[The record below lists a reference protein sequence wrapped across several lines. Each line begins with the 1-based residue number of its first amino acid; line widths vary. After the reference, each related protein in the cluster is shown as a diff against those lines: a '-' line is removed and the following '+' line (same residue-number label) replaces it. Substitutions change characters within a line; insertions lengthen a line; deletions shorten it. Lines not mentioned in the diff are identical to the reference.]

1 MATVTKHSVKK
12 FLRAG
17 EVVRIEVTHYS
28 VPATGR
34 SVSDARREREMAAH
48 QKHVEAW
55 TPEARGIPGAW
66 ELVDCG
72 GCAAAWTPAAGR
84 RPTTRSGSAP
94 NPPRPPGPPS
104 QGVGLRR

>member
-72 GCAAAWTPAAGR
+72 GCG
-84 RPTTRSGSAP
+84 G
-94 NPPRPPGPPS
+94 
-104 QGVGLRR
+104 GVDSRGWEATYYAKWKRA